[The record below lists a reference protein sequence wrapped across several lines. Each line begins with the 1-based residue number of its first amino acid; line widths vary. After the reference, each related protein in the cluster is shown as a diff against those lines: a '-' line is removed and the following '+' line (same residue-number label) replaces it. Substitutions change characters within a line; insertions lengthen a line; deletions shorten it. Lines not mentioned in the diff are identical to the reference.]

1 MLARRRLTGLVNSLF
16 MSNVENTQ
24 ATIGDLVVVG
34 ASAGGVEALS
44 TLVST
49 LPLDFPAPIVLAQHL
64 DPNRQ
69 SNLDHIL
76 QRRTTLPIILVTS
89 SSKLEPGKIYVVPA
103 NRHILVKDHHVE
115 VQENG
120 TRRPHP
126 SIDGLLSSAADVYGD
141 RLIAVILTGSGSDG
155 AAGAVNVKNAG
166 GTVIVQD
173 PHTARYPS
181 MPLALPPTIVDFEAK
196 IENIGLLL
204 YNLLLGVK
212 IVQTEERTED
222 ILREILELVSHQA
235 SVDFRQYK
243 TSTILRRIGRRM
255 TVIHVHTIRDYAEY
269 LRSYPEEVGE
279 LVKAFLIN
287 VTQFFRDIEAFVYI
301 RNEILPK
308 LIAQARERDRVLR
321 FWTAGCATG
330 EEPYSLAML
339 LSEMLGTEL
348 SEWSI
353 KIFATD
359 LDEAAITFAR
369 RGIYSENL
377 LKGMPDEYRDRFF
390 EHVDQGY
397 RISKILRQMVIF
409 GQQDLSRSAPFPR
422 IDLVLC
428 RNVLIY
434 FSPELQDYVLNQ
446 FAFSL
451 SPDGY
456 LFLGK
461 AETVRPAQ
469 SYLEL
474 VSKQWKVYRCT
485 GTVLPSV
492 RRQHIPEIAT
502 PRLEGRVTSRPNKS
516 MSTPHEQDTSLTT
529 TEYGQLRRFNELLL
543 RFLPIGVVV
552 IDRNYRVLTANS
564 AARRLLGLRDIAN
577 DQDFLHA
584 VRGIPYS
591 VTRTAIDAVFRER
604 NAVMLSEVELE
615 VASGGNGRFLSF
627 SMALM
632 QVEADAPEFTA
643 ISVSD
648 VTEQVQ
654 IRRQLETAQAEQTQ
668 LMNELGTTNKRL
680 SYVNKELMDANEELQ
695 VANEELMLTH
705 EELQATIE
713 EFETTNEELQ
723 ATNEELETNNEELQA
738 TNEELETTNEELR
751 ARTSELQEV
760 AQILDSER
768 VRLAEIVELAP
779 FYILVLRGPTLIV
792 EAYNPNY
799 AHILE
804 GRTALGHPVNE
815 VMELFWEAQLGM
827 TLIQQAREVYQRD
840 EIRTLPHTLTPSQ
853 TQDEQEESYF
863 VYTLIPSHDIHGH
876 VNGIIIYAL
885 DEMEQRTR
893 ETTEERKRLK
903 LIFDNTSSALLALY
917 DAMTTKLLI
926 ASPNYLHT
934 LARSYG
940 PEADSGIGN
949 TWHVNTIITPYEQA
963 EALWNTAKE
972 SRTSTRL
979 PEVAYTFAQ
988 DGQETFWDY
997 TITPIMDI
1005 EQSDTIRFMLVSM
1018 VDITEQVQARRELE
1032 RLDGIKDDFL
1042 SLTTHELR
1050 TPLTAILGNAQILLR
1065 SLKKQ
1070 ATQMSDKD
1078 GQPGQVEQ
1086 WVNNVDKIV
1095 FQTNKMNTII
1105 GEMTDVTRLSG
1116 RVFELHTTDGVDIV
1130 ELIQRVVEQHRLA
1143 DDNKHP
1149 IKFTAST
1156 DAIIGTVDAAR
1167 VEQVLNNLLS
1177 NALKYSP
1184 AGKPVEA
1191 SITYA
1196 TDTVDL
1202 VIVAVRDEGAG
1213 ISEEEQ
1219 EHIFDR
1225 FYRASSHEKADGL
1238 GLGLYIAHEIVTQQ
1252 GGRMWL
1258 ESTPNVGSTFY
1269 FTLPLSQ

>member
-1 MLARRRLTGLVNSLF
+1 MN
-16 MSNVENTQ
+16 NVEDTQ
-24 ATIGDLVVVG
+24 SSVGDLVVVG

-44 TLVST
+44 ILVST

-64 DPNRQ
+64 DPNRP
-69 SNLDHIL
+69 SSLDHIL
-76 QRRTTLPIILVTS
+76 QRRTALPIIAVTS

-103 NRHILVKDHHVE
+103 NRHILVRDHHVE
-115 VQENG
+115 LQED
-120 TRRPHP
+120 RAKRPRP
-126 SIDGLLSSAADVYGD
+126 SIDALLSSAAEVYGD
-141 RLIAVILTGSGSDG
+141 HLIAVILTGSGSDG

-181 MPLALPPTIVDFEAK
+181 MPLALPPTIVDFEVK
-196 IENIGLLL
+196 IENIGILL
-204 YNLLLGVK
+204 YNLLSGVT
-212 IVQTEERTED
+212 IVQSEERTED

-255 TVIHVHTIRDYAEY
+255 TVTHVHTIRDYAEY
-269 LRSYPEEVGE
+269 LRSYPEEIGE

-287 VTQFFRDIEAFVYI
+287 VTQFFRDTEAFAYI
-301 RNEILPK
+301 KSEILPK
-308 LIAQARERDRVLR
+308 LIAKARASDKIIR
-321 FWTAGCATG
+321 FWAAGCATG

-339 LSEMLGTEL
+339 LSDMLGAEL
-348 SEWSI
+348 GEWSI

-369 RGIYSENL
+369 RGIYSESL
-377 LKGMPDEYRDRFF
+377 LKGTSDEYRDRFF

-397 RISKILRQMVIF
+397 RISKTLRQMVIF

-434 FSPELQDYVLNQ
+434 FSPELQEYVLNQ

-451 SPDGY
+451 SPEGY

-461 AETVRPAQ
+461 AETVRPTQ

-474 VSKQWKVYRCT
+474 INKQWKVYRCT
-485 GTVLPSV
+485 GNVLPSV
-492 RRQHIPEIAT
+492 RRQHTPEIAT
-502 PRLEGRVTSRPNKS
+502 PHLEGRVMNRPNKS
-516 MSTPHEQDTSLTT
+516 MSTPHEQDTALTT
-529 TEYGQLRRFNELLL
+529 TEFGQLRRFNELLL

-552 IDRNYRVLTANS
+552 IDRNYHVLTANS
-564 AARRLLGLRDIAN
+564 AARRLLGLRDVIN
-577 DQDFLHA
+577 EQDFLHA

-591 VTRTAIDAVFRER
+591 ATRTAIDAVFRER

-615 VASGGNGRFLSF
+615 AASGGSGRFLSL

-632 QVEADAPEFTA
+632 QIEANTPEYTA

-648 VTEQVQ
+648 VTDQVQ
-654 IRRQLETAQAEQTQ
+654 IRRQLEASQSEQTL

-738 TNEELETTNEELR
+738 TNEELETTNDELR
-751 ARTSELQEV
+751 ARTNELQEV
-760 AQILDSER
+760 ANTLDTER
-768 VRLAEIVELAP
+768 VRLTEIVELSP
-779 FYILVLRGPTLIV
+779 FYILVLRGPNLIV
-792 EAYNPNY
+792 EAYNPSNTDGF
-799 AHILE
+799 E
-804 GRTALGHPVNE
+804 GHAAQGQPVND
-815 VMELFWEAQLGM
+815 VIELLWEAEFGL
-827 TLIQQAREVYQRD
+827 TLVQQAREVYQRNEKRTIPRTSTGAQQPSAGD
-840 EIRTLPHTLTPSQ
+840 EK
-853 TQDEQEESYF
+853 SYYF
-863 VYTLIPSHDIHGH
+863 YTLVPSHDVHGH
-876 VNGIIIYAL
+876 VDGVIIYAL
-885 DEMEQRTR
+885 DQTEQHTR
-893 ETTEERKRLK
+893 ETIEERLRLK

-917 DAMTTKLLI
+917 DATTAKLLI
-926 ASPNYLHT
+926 ASPNYLDILT
-934 LARSYG
+934 RIYG
-940 PEADSGIGN
+940 STADNGIESS
-949 TWHVNTIITPYEQA
+949 WHAIITPPEQA
-963 EALWNTAKE
+963 EAVWNTAQE
-972 SRTSTRL
+972 TRAPLRL

-997 TITPIMDI
+997 TLTPILDT
-1005 EQSDTIRFMLVSM
+1005 QHSDSIRYMLVSI
-1018 VDITEQVQARRELE
+1018 VNITEQVQGRRELE
-1032 RLDGIKDDFL
+1032 RLDSLKDDFL

-1050 TPLTAILGNAQILLR
+1050 TPLTSILGNAQVLLR

-1070 ATQMSDKD
+1070 VAQLSDKD
-1078 GQPGQVEQ
+1078 GQYKQFEQ
-1086 WVNNVDKIV
+1086 WVTSVDKIV
-1095 FQTNKMNTII
+1095 TQTNRINTMI

-1116 RVFELHTTDGVDIV
+1116 KVFELHPGEDIDIVDLVQRVIEQQKLTDGG
-1130 ELIQRVVEQHRLA
+1130 
-1143 DDNKHP
+1143 KHP
-1149 IKFTAST
+1149 IEFTT
-1156 DAIIGTVDAAR
+1156 VNDAIIGTVDAER

-1184 AGKPVEA
+1184 AGKTI
-1191 SITYA
+1191 SISLTFA
-1196 TDTVDL
+1196 TDTTDI
-1202 VIVAVRDEGAG
+1202 VIVAVRDEGYG

-1219 EHIFDR
+1219 ERIFDR
-1225 FYRASSHEKADGL
+1225 FYRANSREKADGL

-1258 ESTPNVGSTFY
+1258 ESTPDVGSTFY
-1269 FTLPLSQ
+1269 FSLPLSQQATVV

>member
-1 MLARRRLTGLVNSLF
+1 MRTYLRNSVIWEGRPLAGALAELQLVYWKNGEFSI

-24 ATIGDLVVVG
+24 STVGDLVVVG
-34 ASAGGVEALS
+34 ASAGGIEALS
-44 TLVST
+44 ILVST
-49 LPLDFPAPIVLAQHL
+49 LPLDFPVPIVLAQHL
-64 DPNRQ
+64 DPNRP

-76 QRRTTLPIILVTS
+76 QRRTTLPVILVTS

-115 VQENG
+115 VQEDSAKHP
-120 TRRPHP
+120 RP
-126 SIDGLLSSAADVYGD
+126 SIDALLSSAAEVYGD

-166 GTVIVQD
+166 GTIIVQD

-181 MPLALPPTIVDFEAK
+181 MPLALPPTIVDFEVK
-196 IENIGLLL
+196 IENIGPLL
-204 YNLLLGVK
+204 YNLLLGVT

-222 ILREILELVSHQA
+222 TLREILELVSHQA

-255 TVIHVHTIRDYAEY
+255 TVTHVHTIRDYAEY

-287 VTQFFRDIEAFVYI
+287 VTQFFRDTEAFNYI
-301 RNEILPK
+301 KNEILPK
-308 LIAQARERDRVLR
+308 LIEKARAQEKVLR

-339 LSEMLGTEL
+339 LSDMLGAEL
-348 SEWSI
+348 PEWSI

-359 LDEAAITFAR
+359 LDEPAITFAR
-369 RGIYSENL
+369 RGIYSDAL
-377 LKGMPDEYRDRFF
+377 LRGMPEDYRSRFF

-397 RISKILRQMVIF
+397 RISKTLRQMVIF

-474 VSKQWKVYRCT
+474 VNKQWKVYRCT
-485 GTVLPSV
+485 GNVLPSV
-492 RRQHIPEIAT
+492 RRQHMPEIAT
-502 PRLEGRVTSRPNKS
+502 PRLEGRVTSRSNKS
-516 MSTPHEQDTSLTT
+516 MSIPHEQDIPLAT

-552 IDRNYRVLTANS
+552 IDRNYRILTANS
-564 AARRLLGLRDIAN
+564 AARRLLGLRDVTN
-577 DQDFLHA
+577 DQDFLHT

-604 NAVMLSEVELE
+604 NAVMLPEIELE
-615 VASGGNGRFLSF
+615 VASGGNGRFLSL
-627 SMALM
+627 SLALM
-632 QVEADAPEFTA
+632 QVEANTPEFAA

-654 IRRQLETAQAEQTQ
+654 IRRQLESAQSEQAQ

-705 EELQATIE
+705 EELQATVE

-738 TNEELETTNEELR
+738 TNEELETTNDELR

-760 AQILDSER
+760 AQTLDSER

-779 FYILVLRGPTLIV
+779 FYILVLRGPNLVV
-792 EAYNPNY
+792 EAFNPNY
-799 AHILE
+799 AYMLE
-804 GRTALGHPVNE
+804 GRVVQGRPVDE
-815 VMELFWEAQLGM
+815 VMELFWKTQLGM

-840 EIRTLPHTLTPSQ
+840 EVRTLPRAHITSQ
-853 TQDEQEESYF
+853 QQQDEHDETYF
-863 VYTLIPSHDIHGH
+863 VYTLVPSHDVHGH
-876 VNGIIIYAL
+876 VNGVIIYAR
-885 DEMEQRTR
+885 DETEQR
-893 ETTEERKRLK
+893 
-903 LIFDNTSSALLALY
+903 I
-917 DAMTTKLLI
+917 
-926 ASPNYLHT
+926 
-934 LARSYG
+934 
-940 PEADSGIGN
+940 
-949 TWHVNTIITPYEQA
+949 
-963 EALWNTAKE
+963 
-972 SRTSTRL
+972 
-979 PEVAYTFAQ
+979 
-988 DGQETFWDY
+988 
-997 TITPIMDI
+997 
-1005 EQSDTIRFMLVSM
+1005 
-1018 VDITEQVQARRELE
+1018 ELE
-1032 RLDGIKDDFL
+1032 RLDTIKDDFL

-1050 TPLTAILGNAQILLR
+1050 TPLTTILGNAQILLR
-1065 SLKKQ
+1065 SLKKH
-1070 ATQMSDKD
+1070 ATQLSDKD
-1078 GQPGQVEQ
+1078 GQRGQFEQ
-1086 WVNNVDKIV
+1086 WVNNLDRIV
-1095 FQTNKMNTII
+1095 YQTNKMNTMV

-1116 RVFELHTTDGVDIV
+1116 KVFEIHTTEGVNIV
-1130 ELIQRVVEQHRLA
+1130 ELMQRVIEQHRL
-1143 DDNKHP
+1143 DDNNKHS
-1149 IKFTAST
+1149 IEFTTST
-1156 DAIIGTVDAAR
+1156 DTVIGTVDVAR

-1184 AGKPVEA
+1184 ANKPVEV
-1191 SITYA
+1191 SMNYA
-1196 TDTVDL
+1196 TDTTDL
-1202 VIVAVRDEGAG
+1202 VIIAVRDEGYG

-1225 FYRASSHEKADGL
+1225 FYRASSHERADGL

-1258 ESTPNVGSTFY
+1258 ESTQNEGSTFY
-1269 FTLPLSQ
+1269 FTLPLAQQATVV

>member
-1 MLARRRLTGLVNSLF
+1 MNTL
-16 MSNVENTQ
+16 ENTPST
-24 ATIGDLVVVG
+24 ADDLIIVG
-34 ASAGGVEALS
+34 ASAGGIEALS

-49 LPLDFPAPIVLAQHL
+49 LPADFPAPIVLAQHL
-64 DPNRQ
+64 DPNHP
-69 SNLDHIL
+69 SHLDHIL
-76 QRRTTLPIILVTS
+76 QQHTTLPIVLVTS
-89 SSKLEPGKIYVVPA
+89 SSKLEPGKVYVVPA
-103 NRHILVKDHHVE
+103 NRHILVKDHRVE
-115 VQENG
+115 LQED
-120 TRRPHP
+120 RAKRPRP
-126 SIDGLLSSAADVYGD
+126 SIDALLTSAAEAYGD

-155 AAGAVNVKNAG
+155 AIGAVNVKNAG
-166 GTVIVQD
+166 GTIIIQD

-181 MPLALPPTIVDFEAK
+181 MPLALSPTIVDFEVK
-196 IENIGLLL
+196 IENIGALL
-204 YNLLLGVK
+204 YNLLSGVN

-235 SVDFRQYK
+235 SIDFRQYK

-255 TVIHVHTIRDYAEY
+255 TVTHVHTIRDYAEY
-269 LRSYPEEVGE
+269 LRSYPEEIGE

-287 VTQFFRDIEAFVYI
+287 VTQFFRDAEAFAYI
-301 RNEILPK
+301 GSEILPE
-308 LIAQARERDRVLR
+308 LISQARTRDKVLR

-339 LSEMLGTEL
+339 LSELLGAEI

-369 RGIYSENL
+369 RGIYSESL
-377 LKGMPDEYRDRFF
+377 LKGLPKEYLERFF
-390 EHVDQGY
+390 ERVDQGY

-461 AETVRPAQ
+461 AETVRPSQ

-474 VSKQWKVYRCT
+474 VNKQWKVYRCI
-485 GTVLPSV
+485 GAVLPSV
-492 RRQHIPEIAT
+492 RRQHMPTIVA
-502 PRLEGRVTSRPNKS
+502 PRLEGRVINRPNNI
-516 MSTPHEQDTSLTT
+516 MSTPQEQDVSLTT

-552 IDRNYRVLTANS
+552 IDRNYHVLTANS
-564 AARRLLGLRDIAN
+564 AARRLLGLRDMIT

-584 VRGIPYS
+584 VHGIPYS

-604 NAVMLSEVELE
+604 NAVTLSEVELE
-615 VASGGNGRFLSF
+615 VVSGGNGRFLSL

-632 QVEADAPEFTA
+632 QLEVNAPEFAA

-648 VTEQVQ
+648 VTDQVQ
-654 IRRQLETAQAEQTQ
+654 TRRQLEAAQSEQGQ

-705 EELQATIE
+705 EELQASIE

-738 TNEELETTNEELR
+738 TNEELETTNDELR
-751 ARTSELQEV
+751 ARTNELQEV
-760 AQILDSER
+760 ASTLDSER

-779 FYILVLRGPTLIV
+779 FYIVVLRGPNLIV
-792 EAYNPNY
+792 EAFNPNY
-799 AHILE
+799 AHMLE
-804 GRTALGHPVNE
+804 GRTAQGQPVDE
-815 VMELFWEAQLGM
+815 VMELFWEAQTGM

-840 EIRTLPHTLTPSQ
+840 EVRTLPHTFTTLYQ
-853 TQDEQEESYF
+853 QQGEHEESYF
-863 VYTLIPSHDIHGH
+863 IYTIVPSHDIHRR
-876 VNGIIIYAL
+876 VNGVIIYAM
-885 DEMEQRTR
+885 DETEQRIR
-893 ETTEERKRLK
+893 EATEERTRLK
-903 LIFDNTSSALLALY
+903 LIFENSASALLALY
-917 DAMTTKLLI
+917 DATTARLLI
-926 ASPNYLHT
+926 ASPNYLHA
-934 LARSYG
+934 LSRAYG
-940 PEADSGIGN
+940 PGTDNGIGSSWHTN
-949 TWHVNTIITPYEQA
+949 TLVTPHEQA
-963 EALWNTAKE
+963 EALWHTAQE
-972 SRTSTRL
+972 SRTSIRL
-979 PEVAYTFAQ
+979 PEVAYTFVQ

-997 TITPIMDI
+997 TITPIMDT
-1005 EQSDTIRFMLVSM
+1005 EQSDMIRFMLVSLI
-1018 VDITEQVQARRELE
+1018 DITEQVQARRELE

-1070 ATQMSDKD
+1070 ATQLSDRD
-1078 GQPGQVEQ
+1078 GQRGLFEQ
-1086 WVNNVDKIV
+1086 WVNNLDRIV
-1095 FQTNKMNTII
+1095 YQTNKMNALLS
-1105 GEMTDVTRLSG
+1105 EMTDVARLSG
-1116 RVFELHTTDGVDIV
+1116 KVFELHTSEGVDIV
-1130 ELIQRVVEQHRLA
+1130 ELIQRVIEQQRLS
-1143 DDNKHP
+1143 DGSKHP
-1149 IKFTAST
+1149 IEFTPTT

-1167 VEQVLNNLLS
+1167 IEQVLNNLLS

-1184 AGKPVEA
+1184 ADKPVEV
-1191 SITYA
+1191 SINYA
-1196 TDTVDL
+1196 TDTKDFV
-1202 VIVAVRDEGAG
+1202 VIAVHDKGNG
-1213 ISEEEQ
+1213 ISPEEQ
-1219 EHIFDR
+1219 EHVFDR
-1225 FYRASSHEKADGL
+1225 FFRAHSHGRTEGL

-1258 ESTPNVGSTFY
+1258 ESTADVGSTFY
-1269 FTLPLSQ
+1269 FTLPLSQESTVI

>member
-1 MLARRRLTGLVNSLF
+1 
-16 MSNVENTQ
+16 MSNVENMQ
-24 ATIGDLVVVG
+24 STIGDLVVVG

-44 TLVST
+44 ILVST

-64 DPNRQ
+64 DPNRH

-76 QRRTTLPIILVTS
+76 QRQTTLPVILVTG
-89 SSKLEPGKIYVVPA
+89 SSKLEPGKVYVVPA
-103 NRHILVKDHHVE
+103 NRHIVVKDHHVE
-115 VQENG
+115 VQDNLA
-120 TRRPHP
+120 RHPRP
-126 SIDGLLSSAADVYGD
+126 SIDALLSSAAEVYGD

-166 GTVIVQD
+166 GTIIVQD

-181 MPLALPPTIVDFEAK
+181 MPLALPPTIVDFEVK
-196 IENIGLLL
+196 LENIGSLLS
-204 YNLLLGVK
+204 NLLSGVN

-222 ILREILELVSHQA
+222 NLREILELVSHQA

-255 TVIHVHTIRDYAEY
+255 TVTHVHTIRDYIEY
-269 LRSYPEEVGE
+269 LRSYPEEIGE

-287 VTQFFRDIEAFVYI
+287 VTQFFRDTEAFAYI
-301 RNEILPK
+301 RHEILSK
-308 LIAQARERDRVLR
+308 LIAKAREHDKVLR

-339 LSEMLGTEL
+339 LSEMLGAEL

-369 RGIYSENL
+369 RGIYSESL
-377 LKGMPDEYRDRFF
+377 LKGMPDEYRNRFF

-397 RISKILRQMVIF
+397 RISKTLRQMVIF

-422 IDLVLC
+422 INLVLC

-461 AETVRPAQ
+461 AETVRPTQA
-469 SYLEL
+469 YLEL
-474 VSKQWKVYRCT
+474 VNKQWKVYRCT
-485 GTVLPSV
+485 GAVLPLI
-492 RRQHIPEIAT
+492 RRQHLPTIAT
-502 PRLEGRVTSRPNKS
+502 PHLEGHVIHGPNKS
-516 MSTPHEQDTSLTT
+516 MSTPNEQDNALTT
-529 TEYGQLRRFNELLL
+529 TEFGQLRRFNELLL
-543 RFLPIGVVV
+543 RFLPVGVVV
-552 IDRNYRVLTANS
+552 IDRNYRILTANS
-564 AARRLLGLRDIAN
+564 AARRLLGLRDVTS

-584 VRGIPYS
+584 VRGVPYAA
-591 VTRTAIDAVFRER
+591 TRTAIDAVFRER
-604 NAVMLSEVELE
+604 NAITLSEVELE
-615 VASGGNGRFLSF
+615 VASGGNGRFLSL

-632 QVEADAPEFTA
+632 QVDANTPEFAT

-654 IRRQLETAQAEQTQ
+654 IRRQLEAAQSEQAQ

-760 AQILDSER
+760 AQTLDSER

-779 FYILVLRGPTLIV
+779 FYILVLRGPNLIV
-792 EAYNPNY
+792 EAYNPTY
-799 AHILE
+799 AHMLE
-804 GRTALGHPVNE
+804 GRIPQGHPISE
-815 VMELFWEAQLGM
+815 VMELFWEADLGM
-827 TLIQQAREVYQRD
+827 MLLQQAREVYQRD
-840 EIRTLPHTLTPSQ
+840 EIRVLPRTLTTHQ
-853 TQDEQEESYF
+853 QQQDEQEESYF
-863 VYTLIPSHDIHGH
+863 IYTLVPSHDIRGH
-876 VNGIIIYAL
+876 VNGVIIYAL
-885 DEMEQRTR
+885 DETEQRIR
-893 ETTEERKRLK
+893 EATEERKQLK
-903 LIFDNTSSALLALY
+903 LIFDNTSTALVALY
-917 DAMTTKLLI
+917 DATTTKLLI
-926 ASPNYLHT
+926 ASPNYLAT
-934 LARSYG
+934 LTRAYG
-940 PEADSGIGN
+940 SEAGNGIGS
-949 TWHVNTIITPYEQA
+949 TWHENTIVTPYEQA
-963 EALWNTAKE
+963 EAIWNTAQE
-972 SRTSTRL
+972 TRTSMRL
-979 PEVAYTFAQ
+979 PEVQYTFAQ
-988 DGQETFWDY
+988 NGQETFWDY
-997 TITPIMDI
+997 TITPIMDT
-1005 EQSDTIRFMLVSM
+1005 EHTDVSRFMLVSM
-1018 VDITEQVQARRELE
+1018 VDITEQVQARHELE

-1050 TPLTAILGNAQILLR
+1050 TPLTTILGNAQILLR

-1070 ATQMSDKD
+1070 ARQLSDKD
-1078 GQPGQVEQ
+1078 SQRGQFEQ
-1086 WVNNVDKIV
+1086 WVGNLDRIV
-1095 FQTNKMNTII
+1095 YQTNKMNTMI

-1116 RVFELHTTDGVDIV
+1116 NVFELHTTEGVDIV
-1130 ELIQRVVEQHRLA
+1130 ELIQRAIELHRVA
-1143 DDNKHP
+1143 DENKHP
-1149 IKFTAST
+1149 IEFTAST
-1156 DAIIGTVDAAR
+1156 DAAIGTIDAAR
-1167 VEQVLNNLLS
+1167 VEQVLNNLVS

-1184 AGKPVEA
+1184 AGKPVSV

-1196 TDTVDL
+1196 TDTTDL
-1202 VIVAVRDEGAG
+1202 VIVAVHDEGYG
-1213 ISEEEQ
+1213 ISEKEQ

-1225 FYRASSHEKADGL
+1225 FYRASSREKADGL
-1238 GLGLYIAHEIVTQQ
+1238 GLGLYIAHEIVTKQ

-1269 FTLPLSQ
+1269 FSLPLSQR

>member
-1 MLARRRLTGLVNSLF
+1 

-24 ATIGDLVVVG
+24 STVGDLVVVG

-44 TLVST
+44 ILVST

-64 DPNRQ
+64 DPNRP

-76 QRRTTLPIILVTS
+76 QRRTTLPVILVTS
-89 SSKLEPGKIYVVPA
+89 SSKLEPGKVYVVPA

-115 VQENG
+115 VQEDQPKHP
-120 TRRPHP
+120 RP
-126 SIDGLLSSAADVYGD
+126 SIDALLSSAAEVYGD

-166 GTVIVQD
+166 GTIIVQD

-181 MPLALPPTIVDFEAK
+181 MPLALPPTIVDFEVK
-196 IENIGLLL
+196 LENIGSLIS
-204 YNLLLGVK
+204 NLLSGVN
-212 IVQTEERTED
+212 IVQREERTED
-222 ILREILELVSHQA
+222 VLREILELVTHQA

-255 TVIHVHTIRDYAEY
+255 TVTHVHTIRDYAEY
-269 LRSYPEEVGE
+269 LRSYPEEIGE

-287 VTQFFRDIEAFVYI
+287 VTQFFRDTEAFAYI
-301 RNEILPK
+301 RHEILPK
-308 LIAQARERDRVLR
+308 LIAKAREHDKVLR

-339 LSEMLGTEL
+339 LSEMLGAEL
-348 SEWSI
+348 PEWSI

-369 RGIYSENL
+369 RGIYSESL
-377 LKGMPDEYRDRFF
+377 LKGMPDEYRNHFF

-461 AETVRPAQ
+461 AETVRPTQ
-469 SYLEL
+469 LYLEL
-474 VSKQWKVYRCT
+474 VNKQWKVYRCT

-492 RRQHIPEIAT
+492 RRQHMPELAT
-502 PRLEGRVTSRPNKS
+502 PRLDGRIMNHPNKN
-516 MSTPHEQDTSLTT
+516 MSTPQEQDTSLAT
-529 TEYGQLRRFNELLL
+529 TEFGQLRRFNELLL

-564 AARRLLGLRDIAN
+564 AARRLLGLRDVTS

-584 VRGIPYS
+584 VRGVPYS

-604 NAVMLSEVELE
+604 NAITLSEVELE
-615 VASGGNGRFLSF
+615 VASGGNGRFLSL

-632 QVEADAPEFTA
+632 QVDVNTPEFAT

-648 VTEQVQ
+648 VTDQVQ
-654 IRRQLETAQAEQTQ
+654 IRRQLEVVQSEQTQ

-760 AQILDSER
+760 AQTLDSER
-768 VRLAEIVELAP
+768 VRFAEMVELAP
-779 FYILVLRGPTLIV
+779 FYILVLRGPNLIV

-799 AHILE
+799 AHVLE
-804 GRTALGHPVNE
+804 GRTVQGRSINE
-815 VMELFWEAQLGM
+815 VVELFWEAELGM

-840 EIRTLPHTLTPSQ
+840 EIRTLPRTLTTSQ
-853 TQDEQEESYF
+853 QQDEREESYF
-863 VYTLIPSHDIHGH
+863 IYTLVPSHDVHGH
-876 VNGIIIYAL
+876 VNGVIVYAL
-885 DEMEQRTR
+885 DETEQRTR
-893 ETTEERKRLK
+893 EATEERTRLK
-903 LIFDNTSSALLALY
+903 LIFENTSSALLALY
-917 DAMTTKLLI
+917 DATTARLLI
-926 ASPNYLHT
+926 ASPNYLDT
-934 LARSYG
+934 LTRAYG
-940 PEADSGIGN
+940 SEADKGIGSS
-949 TWHVNTIITPYEQA
+949 WHENTIVTPYEQA
-963 EALWNTAKE
+963 EALWHTAQE
-972 SRTSTRL
+972 TRSSIRL
-979 PEVAYTFAQ
+979 PEVQYTFAQ

-997 TITPIMDI
+997 TITPIMDT
-1005 EQSDTIRFMLVSM
+1005 EHGDMLRFMLVSM
-1018 VDITEQVQARRELE
+1018 VNITEQVQARRELE

-1050 TPLTAILGNAQILLR
+1050 TPLTTILGNAQILLR

-1070 ATQMSDKD
+1070 ATQLSDED
-1078 GQPGQVEQ
+1078 SQRGQFEQ
-1086 WVNNVDKIV
+1086 WVGNLDRIV
-1095 FQTNKMNTII
+1095 YQTNKMNAMI
-1105 GEMTDVTRLSG
+1105 GEMVDVTRLSG
-1116 RVFELHTTDGVDIV
+1116 NVFELHTTEGVDIV
-1130 ELIQRVVEQHRLA
+1130 DLVRRVIEQQTLA
-1143 DDNKHP
+1143 DGDKHR
-1149 IKFTAST
+1149 IEFTPAT
-1156 DAIIGTVDAAR
+1156 DAVIGTVDASR
-1167 VEQVLNNLLS
+1167 IEQILNNLIS

-1184 AGKPVEA
+1184 LGKSVSV

-1202 VIVAVRDEGAG
+1202 VIVAVRDEGYG

-1225 FYRASSHEKADGL
+1225 FYRASSREKADGL
-1238 GLGLYIAHEIVTQQ
+1238 GLGLYIAYEIVTQQ
-1252 GGRMWL
+1252 GGRMWV
-1258 ESTPNVGSTFY
+1258 ESTPSVGSTFY
-1269 FTLPLSQ
+1269 FTLPLSQEAPVS